1 MNKVCSNWQWIHNA
15 THVEKG
21 RVIVGWHPQR
31 YRFIMKDMNDQL
43 IHGEVTQLFQWEIV
57 LGVSLETSTLCYI
70 MEIE

>member
-1 MNKVCSNWQWIHNA
+1 
-15 THVEKG
+15 
-21 RVIVGWHPQR
+21 VGWHPQR